1 MTMTVKRILFIRPG
15 ETDWNRAGKQQG
27 IVAAPLNALG
37 KKQADKLATFIR
49 VLGDVAMY
57 ASTTKR
63 AAETAQIIA
72 ERLGSQPIIDD
83 RLRERSV
90 GHWQGLTVAEIKA
103 WYADEYAELQSV
115 GDTYRIPGG
124 DSRADVQARMT
135 TAIDDILKNSASET
149 VLVISHTTAIKMA
162 LRALIA
168 DVEAQMDDLTNTS
181 VTTIARD
188 GEGGAWRLI
197 ALDDVSHLEGMETQ
211 SVVEPE
217 DKS

>member
-1 MTMTVKRILFIRPG
+1 MTVKRILFIRPG

-27 IVAAPLNALG
+27 VVAAPLNALG

-49 VLGDVAMY
+49 VLGNVAIY
-57 ASTTKR
+57 SSTTQR
-63 AAETAQIIA
+63 AAETAHIIA
-72 ERLGSQPIIDD
+72 ERLGSQTIMDD

-103 WYADEYAELQSV
+103 WYADEYAELQTV

-124 DSRADVQARMT
+124 ESRADVQARMT
-135 TAIDDILKNSASET
+135 AAINDILKNSTTET
-149 VLVISHTTAIKMA
+149 VVVMSHTTAIKLA
-162 LRALIA
+162 LRSLIPGA
-168 DVEAQMDDLTNTS
+168 EAQMNDLTNTS
-181 VTTIARD
+181 VTTVARD
-188 GEGGAWRLI
+188 TESGEWRLI